1 MKIYGP
7 TSERKIPSQQGIYA
21 FFINSITLEKIGLL
35 GKGPFSEEVLLN
47 AKNNLILKAGNM
59 AELTK
64 LNKLEGQLIESNKEN
79 TGIKLDLTGFE
90 ATTNS
95 LLELITNCK
104 LESLYSLVELISST
118 SLFNRPIYVGITK
131 KQTLQRRY
139 SQHKNDFMNN
149 NDKESFGRRLRVLNF
164 DWDDILFSCTPFPH
178 SSSQIDVLNELEKY
192 MMFMS
197 KPFLSIK

>member
-1 MKIYGP
+1 MKTYGP
-7 TSERKIPSQQGIYA
+7 TSERKIPNQQGIYA

-35 GKGPFSEEVLLN
+35 GKGPFSEELLLN
-47 AKNNLILKAGNM
+47 AKRNLKIKARNM

-64 LNKLEGQLIESNKEN
+64 LNKLEGQLIENNKEN
-79 TGIKLDLTGFE
+79 TSVKIDLTGFE
-90 ATTNS
+90 TSTNS
-95 LLELITNCK
+95 LSDLISDCK
-104 LESLYSLVELISST
+104 LESIYSLVELISST

-139 SQHKNDFMNN
+139 SQHKNDFMNKT
-149 NDKESFGRRLRVLNF
+149 DKESFGKRLRDLNF

-178 SSSQIDVLNELEKY
+178 SSSQIEVLNDLEKY